1 MTTPL
6 TDGASQEQSQE
17 QIQEEIRTVE
27 RLRRLREQVTT
38 QMGGPEAVGA
48 IHAAGRRTAR
58 EHIAE
63 FVDPGSF
70 GEIGTFATF
79 VDKVTAP
86 DPGPY
91 GGGIIGGHATL
102 DGRPVTVAVDDDSVT
117 APARR
122 STGKAARLYQMAL
135 KQHRPYIEIL
145 QGDTV
150 PDLASRPG
158 KTGTASATMT
168 IVTAAAPRR
177 VMAPMARASTAATAA
192 NSPVPMITFTSVA
205 VDTGAA

>member
-1 MTTPL
+1 
-6 TDGASQEQSQE
+6 
-17 QIQEEIRTVE
+17 
-27 RLRRLREQVTT
+27 
-38 QMGGPEAVGA
+38 MGGPEAVGA

-86 DPGPY
+86 APAPY

-135 KQHRPYIEIL
+135 QQHRPYIEIAR
-145 QGDTV
+145 GDAI
-150 PDLASRPG
+150 PSGAPGPGRPAPLAPGRSAPSPRSR
-158 KTGTASATMT
+158 TCSSAGGSSRWSRWCWATRP
-168 IVTAAAPRR
+168 APRR
-177 VMAPMARASTAATAA
+177 SPRAC
-192 NSPVPMITFTSVA
+192 VTS
-205 VDTGAA
+205 

>member
-6 TDGASQEQSQE
+6 ADGTSQDSQASQEE
-17 QIQEEIRTVE
+17 IPEAIRTVD
-27 RLRRLREQVTT
+27 RRRGLREQVTT

-58 EHIAE
+58 EHIAG

-102 DGRPVTVAVDDDSVT
+102 DGRPVTVAVDDGSVA
-117 APARR
+117 APAR
-122 STGKAARLYQMAL
+122 
-135 KQHRPYIEIL
+135 
-145 QGDTV
+145 
-150 PDLASRPG
+150 
-158 KTGTASATMT
+158 
-168 IVTAAAPRR
+168 
-177 VMAPMARASTAATAA
+177 
-192 NSPVPMITFTSVA
+192 
-205 VDTGAA
+205 